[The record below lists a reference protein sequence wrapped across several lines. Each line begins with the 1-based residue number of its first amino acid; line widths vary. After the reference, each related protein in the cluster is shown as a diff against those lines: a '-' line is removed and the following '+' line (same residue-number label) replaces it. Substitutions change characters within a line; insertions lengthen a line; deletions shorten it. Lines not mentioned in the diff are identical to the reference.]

1 MKKLLTIMVIS
12 GLFLVLSGSLYAQES
27 STQES
32 HGNALNVFVKFG
44 DNSSISAHYEFA
56 VTQDI
61 TISPEARIWF
71 SGKNDLAIGARGDF
85 YFDRLFK
92 LVEPW
97 DIWGGVDLGFVVS
110 GDENKDDFDLNIHI
124 GGEYKFNDMWGIIL
138 EIGGGTTA
146 AGGIGVG
153 VHF

>member
-1 MKKLLTIMVIS
+1 MC
-12 GLFLVLSGSLYAQES
+12 GLFLALPGNLYAQES
-27 STQES
+27 NSQES

-44 DNSSISAHYEFA
+44 NNSSISANYEFA
-56 VTQDI
+56 ITQDI

-85 YFDRLFK
+85 YFDRLLK
-92 LVEPW
+92 LAEPW
-97 DIWGGVDLGFVVS
+97 DIWGGVDVGFIVS
-110 GDENKDDFDLNIHI
+110 GDDNKDDFDLNIHI

-146 AGGIGVG
+146 AGGLGVG
-153 VHF
+153 IHF